1 MSVAPAPAPT
11 GRRTPP
17 AGSWR
22 AAWRRAAARL
32 GVPLEA
38 RWLVEEVAGFA
49 GAELWRR
56 LDEPAPAA
64 ALARLDEL
72 VTARAEG
79 VPLGYVLGHVPFCGV
94 ELVVR
99 PGVLIPRPETELVV
113 ARALAELRRTGVV
126 RPTVV
131 ELGTGSGAIALGLAA
146 GAAGAGLAGISILAV
161 ERAGAAL
168 AVAAENLAR
177 QPRLARSIRLLP
189 GSWFGPLPSSLAGR
203 VDLVVANPP
212 YVATSEASVLP
223 PEVADHEPPEA
234 LFSARNGLQ
243 ASAEIL
249 AGAGQVLSPT
259 GVVVLEVSAT
269 RAAET
274 TSLAAA
280 LGWRRVCVH
289 PDLAGRP
296 RVLVC
301 RRAGAPALGRPG
313 CARRDPASRG
323 GRPHA

>member
-1 MSVAPAPAPT
+1 MPMPMPMPAAT
-11 GRRTPP
+11 

-22 AAWRRAAARL
+22 AAWRAAAARL

-38 RWLVEEVAGFA
+38 RWLVEEVAGFG

-56 LDEPAPAA
+56 LDEPAPDAA
-64 ALARLDEL
+64 RARLDEL
-72 VTARAEG
+72 VAARAEG

-94 ELVVR
+94 ELAVR

-113 ARALAELRRTGVV
+113 ARALAELGRAGVA

-146 GAAGAGLAGISILAV
+146 GAVGAGLVGISVFAV
-161 ERAGAAL
+161 ERSEAAL

-177 QPRLARSIRLLP
+177 HPCLARSIRLVP
-189 GSWFGPLPSSLAGR
+189 GSWFAPLPASLAGR

-212 YVATSEASVLP
+212 YVAASEAPALP
-223 PEVADHEPPEA
+223 AEVADHEPHEA
-234 LFSARNGLQ
+234 LFSARGGLQ

-249 AGAGQVLSPT
+249 AGASGVLSPS
-259 GVVVLEVSAT
+259 GRVVLEVAAVRASETARLAT
-269 RAAET
+269 AV
-274 TSLAAA
+274 
-280 LGWRRVCVH
+280 GWRRACVH

-301 RRAGAPALGRPG
+301 RGAGVP
-313 CARRDPASRG
+313 ARR
-323 GRPHA
+323 RPERDG